1 MATAEI
7 NFVPLVNVIE
17 SLRVDNAS
25 NASEQTRRDS
35 SRDTVLLD
43 INVELVSIKDSILS
57 TRDAI
62 VSTLQSGFGQV
73 QTQNTA
79 AVTNTLKE
87 QFNTHT
93 SVLVD
98 SFSSIKESITSIP
111 QSFVSTG
118 LSHPIISNAIS
129 RSFFIGVSYCLCH
142 VSTSVRVVPVPR
154 S

>member
-1 MATAEI
+1 MAAAEI
-7 NFVPLVNVIE
+7 NIVPLVNVIE
-17 SLRVDNAS
+17 SLRIDNDS
-25 NASEQTRRDS
+25 NASEQTRRDT

-87 QFNTHT
+87 QFNTSTT
-93 SVLVD
+93 SLKEQFNTSTTSLKESV
-98 SFSSIKESITSIP
+98 SSISESIVSSMSEL
-111 QSFVSTG
+111 QSGFSQIQTQNTAAVT
-118 LSHPIISNAIS
+118 LSLIHI
-129 RSFFIGVSYCLCH
+129 
-142 VSTSVRVVPVPR
+142 
-154 S
+154 